1 MKSSMPVRI
10 LKAHVLRFRIKFHI
24 VNSMNI
30 SRETQKIALFFAFKL
45 NSVIDG

>member
-24 VNSMNI
+24 VNSI
-30 SRETQKIALFFAFKL
+30 GYIVVGSSAFHKSRESEL
-45 NSVIDG
+45 